1 MYQINVIPC
10 NAGLG
15 SKRQMAKSRSADDM
29 EVVLGKAEE
38 LESAQKMPVEPVK
51 IKITAR
57 DSSENHLNMIANRA
71 KNVQRKNKKMKSR
84 LFVKGPEG
92 AGRDILLHD
101 IFTGYLNLSR
111 PVDFV
116 IFDEDKTSILA
127 GSI

>member
-15 SKRQMAKSRSADDM
+15 SKRQMPKSRSADDM

-84 LFVKGPEG
+84 LFNNQV
-92 AGRDILLHD
+92 ILISKLAPIPSLLKKQENSL
-101 IFTGYLNLSR
+101 IFTGFSL
-111 PVDFV
+111 
-116 IFDEDKTSILA
+116 E
-127 GSI
+127 